1 MLLLLLK
8 VQNTW
13 YEYLLKISPI
23 LILDYSK
30 DTSVFDISGGINV
43 FLVFTIRQHYVKY
56 CTAIVM
62 VESLRTGTKIEYF
75 SSPYN
80 VSFLLPRHT
89 FKLIHGYSRLSH
101 KYLCTHLY
109 CSCVCLW
116 YIHQYTFCYYSYTLV
131 AHILNMVVLSY
142 PLPVSLVA

>member
-13 YEYLLKISPI
+13 YEYLLKISHI

-43 FLVFTIRQHYVKY
+43 FLVFTIKTTLCEILYRK
-56 CTAIVM
+56 IVM
-62 VESLRTGTKIEYF
+62 VESLGTGTGAKIEYF

-80 VSFLLPRHT
+80 VSFLLPPT
-89 FKLIHGYSRLSH
+89 E
-101 KYLCTHLY
+101 
-109 CSCVCLW
+109 
-116 YIHQYTFCYYSYTLV
+116 
-131 AHILNMVVLSY
+131 AHI
-142 PLPVSLVA
+142 